1 MVPKTGHICR
11 TRNRGV
17 GSVIGEGA
25 LLVIV
30 FSTSAVVSVVCVAA
44 LIPLLRKRVV
54 DKPNERSSHSA
65 PTPRGGGLGLI
76 VGVAAGLLAATWA
89 GLGVGPGW
97 FWACVG
103 VVALFGLADDASGG
117 LSPSLRLV
125 AQLVVASVAVV
136 ASGPL
141 PRVPLP
147 PPLDF
152 RLGVFGYFV
161 GVIWIVGVINIYNF
175 LDGID
180 GYAAVQGIVAGLGA
194 ALILGGHTLPIGVCI
209 AGACAGFL
217 VFNWHP
223 AKVFLGDV
231 GSGFIGAAL
240 ALLPFVTPSEDHRK
254 PVFVVAMC
262 LWFFLSDGTFTII
275 RRAARGERLWQAHRS
290 HLYQRLVCAG
300 WPHDRVVLL
309 ALPCMIAVVVSTW
322 LVLGESGAGLRF
334 GVAWLPVLTGVL
346 LTAGMWGLTVV
357 RERASYRTDG

>member
-11 TRNRGV
+11 ARNRGF

-76 VGVAAGLLAATWA
+76 VGVAAGLLAATWG

-103 VVALFGLADDASGG
+103 VVALVGLADDASGG
-117 LSPSLRLV
+117 LSPGLRLV

-231 GSGFIGAAL
+231 GIGAHRSRSRPSAFRDAFWGSHEGSVCRGDVPL
-240 ALLPFVTPSEDHRK
+240 VLP
-254 PVFVVAMC
+254 
-262 LWFFLSDGTFTII
+262 SDGTFTIA
-275 RRAARGERLWQAHRS
+275 RRAARGERLWRAHRS
-290 HLYQRLVCAG
+290 HLYQRLVRAG
-300 WPHDRVVLL
+300 WAHDRVVLL
-309 ALPCMIAVVVSTW
+309 VLPCMVAVVVVRGSCWARTERVFVFGW
-322 LVLGESGAGLRF
+322 LGCRS
-334 GVAWLPVLTGVL
+334 
-346 LTAGMWGLTVV
+346 
-357 RERASYRTDG
+357 